1 MPGVYPGNGQ
11 QQPPQN
17 WGQQYQGFGLYDNQQ
32 PPEPPRKRTN
42 WVMIFSIVAIV
53 VIIGAV
59 VTIVLLNRGDSTP
72 QADNNT
78 QAPNVPG
85 SSLPTAGTKTAPTSG
100 SSKPGDQLK
109 PKNPGWTVIKNDD
122 AHLIYEVPSTWKPDP
137 SQSLSE
143 PALPGAKLSF
153 VASASDYKCQNQG
166 YSRGVLGGGT
176 FPKSDVNQVAQK
188 FAKAYGDD
196 LYASGKGV
204 TTVADPKKITDFA
217 GPNGKVFTG
226 AQVEAAITA
235 TSDGCLATTGR
246 VSVLVID
253 DGTDSYKVFM
263 VNADVVGG
271 PATPAPPPV
280 SEVQKILDSVRVY

>member
-1 MPGVYPGNGQ
+1 VPGVYPGNGQ
-11 QQPPQN
+11 QQPSQN

-42 WVMIFSIVAIV
+42 LVMIFSIVAIV

-85 SSLPTAGTKTAPTSG
+85 PSGSLPGSKTAPTSA

-122 AHLIYEVPSTWKPDP
+122 AHLIYEVPATWKPDP
-137 SQSLSE
+137 SSSLSE
-143 PALPGAKLSF
+143 PSLPGAKLSF

-166 YSRGVLGGGT
+166 YSRGVLGGGV
-176 FPKSDVNQVAQK
+176 FPKSDVAQVGQK

-196 LYASGKGV
+196 LYSSGKA
-204 TTVADPKKITDFA
+204 TTLVADPKKITDFA
-217 GPNGKVFTG
+217 GPNGKVFPG
-226 AQVEAAITA
+226 AQVDAAITA
-235 TSDGCLATTGR
+235 TGNECLATTGR

-253 DGTDSYKVFM
+253 DGTDNYKVFM
-263 VNADVVGG
+263 VNVDVAGG
-271 PATPAPPPV
+271 PSTPTPPLA